1 MSDPRDTLITALL
14 EGTKGG
20 TIKWEQANARG
31 TAFIAKRPSGTVTI
45 QAAQAADG
53 SLGIGATI
61 GSVGSFFGVSAKL
74 VIKDRAG
81 KAVEEIESP
90 DPTGIG
96 AMLAHNPAA
105 SLPSLY
111 SLVHERVTRA
121 EATMKDLSQEFREA
135 D

>member
-45 QAAQAADG
+45 QAADG

-111 SLVHERVTRA
+111 SLVHEQVTRA